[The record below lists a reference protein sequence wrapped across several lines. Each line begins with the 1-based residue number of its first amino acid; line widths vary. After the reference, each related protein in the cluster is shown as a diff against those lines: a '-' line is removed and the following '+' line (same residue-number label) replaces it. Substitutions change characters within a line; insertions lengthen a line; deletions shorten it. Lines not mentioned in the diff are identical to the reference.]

1 MGIEL
6 AGNLSDL
13 EFGQLLTVLA
23 AMEHEGV
30 LELWNLPRGKS
41 VELHL
46 KDGLLHCARTNGRPV
61 KAMHVKPLLQE
72 LFHAERGAFKF
83 HARRLQHG
91 CSQPLSWPV
100 ERMLLSAHA
109 EHDEQLHH
117 QDDLP
122 DPNQPYRLVQGV
134 QLPSHPFLNGARPL
148 FERAGGAGAKEVARR
163 LDLPTDRVRYL
174 MLKMIRKGWLEPSND
189 DPDTN
194 WEAYRPPLM

>member
-1 MGIEL
+1 MGVEL
-6 AGNLSDL
+6 AGNLRDL
-13 EFGQLLTVLA
+13 EFGQLLAVLT
-23 AMEHEGV
+23 AMEREGV
-30 LELWNLPRGKS
+30 LELWNLPGGMH

-46 KDGLLHCARTNGRPV
+46 KGGLLHCARKNGHPL
-61 KAMHVKPLLQE
+61 KALHVKPLLQD
-72 LFHAERGAFKF
+72 LFQARQGAFEF
-83 HARRLQHG
+83 HARKLQHG
-91 CSQPLSWPV
+91 CGQPLGWPV

-117 QDDLP
+117 QDALP

-134 QLPSHPFLNGARPL
+134 QLPNSPFLDGARPL
-148 FERAGGAGAKEVARR
+148 FERAGGASAKEVARR

-174 MLKMIRKGWLEPSND
+174 MLKMIRNGWLEPSND